1 MRVLLAFGLGG
12 TALLADFVVWE
23 DLSTSLSV
31 SSDNTIIVALVVC
44 QTRYIFSIQL
54 DLELKLVLQTDL

>member
-1 MRVLLAFGLGG
+1 MRVVLAFGLGG

-31 SSDNTIIVALVVC
+31 SSDNTIIAALVVC
-44 QTRYIFSIQL
+44 KTRYIFPIQL
-54 DLELKLVLQTDL
+54 DLELKLILQTDL

>member
-23 DLSTSLSV
+23 GLSTSLSV

-44 QTRYIFSIQL
+44 QTRYIFPIQL

>member
-1 MRVLLAFGLGG
+1 MRVVLAFGLGG

-31 SSDNTIIVALVVC
+31 SSDNTIIAALVVC
-44 QTRYIFSIQL
+44 KARYIFPIQL

>member
-1 MRVLLAFGLGG
+1 MRVVLAFGLGG

-31 SSDNTIIVALVVC
+31 SSDNTIIAALVVC
-44 QTRYIFSIQL
+44 KIRYIFPIQL

>member
-1 MRVLLAFGLGG
+1 MRIVLAFGLGG

-31 SSDNTIIVALVVC
+31 SSDNTIIAALVVC
-44 QTRYIFSIQL
+44 KTRYIFPIQF

>member
-1 MRVLLAFGLGG
+1 MRVVLAFGLGG

>member
-1 MRVLLAFGLGG
+1 M
-12 TALLADFVVWE
+12 LADFVVWE

-31 SSDNTIIVALVVC
+31 SSDNTIVVALVVC
-44 QTRYIFSIQL
+44 QTRYIFPIQL

>member
-1 MRVLLAFGLGG
+1 MRVVLAFGLGG

-23 DLSTSLSV
+23 DLSTSLSI

>member
-1 MRVLLAFGLGG
+1 MRVVLAFGLGG

-31 SSDNTIIVALVVC
+31 SSDNAIMVELVVC
-44 QTRYIFSIQL
+44 QTRYIFPIQL
-54 DLELKLVLQTDL
+54 DFELKLVLQTDL

>member
-1 MRVLLAFGLGG
+1 MRVVLAFGLGG

-44 QTRYIFSIQL
+44 QTRYIFPIQL